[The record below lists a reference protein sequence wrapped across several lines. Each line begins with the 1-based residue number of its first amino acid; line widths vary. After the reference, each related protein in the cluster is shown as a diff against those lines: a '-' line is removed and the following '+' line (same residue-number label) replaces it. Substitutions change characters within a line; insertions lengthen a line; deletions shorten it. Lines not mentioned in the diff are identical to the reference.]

1 VLSAAN
7 AGEALLISEQKP
19 KVDLLLTDVVMPIM
33 NGRQLSERLRIHYP
47 DLPVM
52 YMSGY
57 HDDEVLRG
65 MLGSPDVIYLQKPV
79 RRELLL
85 RQLRELLDR
94 R

>member
-1 VLSAAN
+1 
-7 AGEALLISEQKP
+7 
-19 KVDLLLTDVVMPIM
+19 
-33 NGRQLSERLRIHYP
+33 
-47 DLPVM
+47 M

-85 RQLRELLDR
+85 LQLRELLDR